1 MFVLWVFVGALGFNL
16 GILTE
21 QGSLR
26 CRDYAGSKIADNSDL
41 ILSEIG
47 IGLGFESDLKVRTRS
62 LHTYYGSFHR
72 GPRTLNPKP
81 LTALT
86 LSLVHHEGLAGLDLR
101 SAASSLNIP

>member
-47 IGLGFESDLKVRTRS
+47 IGLGFEGSDK
-62 LHTYYGSFHR
+62 
-72 GPRTLNPKP
+72 K
-81 LTALT
+81 LT
-86 LSLVHHEGLAGLDLR
+86 HILR
-101 SAASSLNIP
+101 FIS